1 MLFNTL
7 KSILWINRRNERD
20 IVELYN
26 SITPFVKYALN
37 DNNNNNKY
45 DLLNFG
51 YWTPTT
57 TNPVEAQVKLCEL
70 VGELAD
76 LQSAKK
82 VIDIGSGFC
91 APAVLWNL
99 RYNNNEGNLLDIFC
113 IDINL
118 KQLHIALE
126 YISSLTS
133 VRLIKSDLAYE
144 MINADARCK
153 QTNGN
158 NTAAISLVNA
168 TATTLPFANNCVDRI
183 VALESAQHFK
193 PLSKFLSES
202 KRVLKPGGLI
212 VIALPV
218 IGTKLSYCRSLLQF
232 AKLGILYFTWA
243 SEHYSLEKIKSEIT
257 TDGFEIQNIQHIG
270 HHVYE
275 PCAEYYI
282 QNRKVLKKRLKTNV
296 FSLARSLYIDFVE
309 KIVHISAMKMKDLSQ
324 KEIIDYVLIK
334 ATLPTSSYMI
344 KDRNI

>member
-1 MLFNTL
+1 M
-7 KSILWINRRNERD
+7 
-20 IVELYN
+20 
-26 SITPFVKYALN
+26 
-37 DNNNNNKY
+37 
-45 DLLNFG
+45 LNFG

-57 TNPVEAQVKLCEL
+57 INPVEAQVKLCEL

-99 RYNNNEGNLLDIFC
+99 RYNNNEGNFLDIFC
-113 IDINL
+113 VDINV
-118 KQLHIALE
+118 KQLHRSLKN
-126 YISSLTS
+126 ISSLIS
-133 VRLIKSDLAYE
+133 VRLIKTDLTYE
-144 MINADARCK
+144 LINADARCE
-153 QTNGN
+153 QTNGT
-158 NTAAISLVNA
+158 NTAAAISLVNS
-168 TATTLPFANNCVDRI
+168 TATILPFANNCVERI
-183 VALESAQHFK
+183 IALESAQHFK

-218 IGTKLSYCRSLLQF
+218 IGSKLSHRSSLHQF